1 MFLSSWILSSSFP
14 KTWGDEAP
22 KLLPWDANDN
32 HHCHLNLKCTL
43 VSGPHHD
50 NPWKLIILSQHRYY
64 HWSLRP
70 LPFLMFQSL
79 SVSGLFPRPPSARG
93 GLRPAGVCS
102 SRHSHNHQHSPA
114 PQYHYLSSPQ
124 NHHSQSLSR
133 FSQLSKPTITI
144 VPSLLLSTTGT
155 SAQRL
160 SSLTQ
165 STPLQRE
172 PSQTHSLPRAGFRGW
187 TCKRSFVF
195 SWVVNSPILI

>member
-50 NPWKLIILSQHRYY
+50 YPWKLIILSQHQCY

-70 LPFLMFQSL
+70 LPFLIFQSL
-79 SVSGLFPRPPSARG
+79 SVSCLFPRPPSTRG

-133 FSQLSKPTITI
+133 FSSAQQAQYHHHCSCQLKVHLRSASPLLRNLRLCSGSHLRLTHCQGPAFEAEHAKG
-144 VPSLLLSTTGT
+144 LLSPPG
-155 SAQRL
+155 
-160 SSLTQ
+160 
-165 STPLQRE
+165 
-172 PSQTHSLPRAGFRGW
+172 
-187 TCKRSFVF
+187 
-195 SWVVNSPILI
+195 